1 MILKFHSNEACHLYI
16 TFIFG
21 SLGDRVAFFFFP
33 GLLYMRAGVSF
44 FCSVHIKAA
53 LYPSFLV
60 DIVFMVF
67 AFLFLH
73 LLGSGI

>member
-1 MILKFHSNEACHLYI
+1 MRRVTYILLSYSARLVTEL
-16 TFIFG
+16 
-21 SLGDRVAFFFFP
+21 LFFFP